1 MLSQI
6 LLVILIILAL
16 IGARTVYDWVMH
28 KPRASPPPDP
38 DSAEGIG
45 RGYAEEMV
53 PCAHCGLFIGRS
65 RALQRWKR
73 YYCCEEH
80 MQLGPRCHD

>member
-6 LLVILIILAL
+6 LLVIIIILAM
-16 IGARTVYDWVMH
+16 IGARSVYQWVMH
-28 KPRASPPPDP
+28 KPRESLPPNP
-38 DSAEGIG
+38 DSAEGVG

-53 PCAHCGLFIGRS
+53 PCAHCGLFIARA

-73 YYCCEEH
+73 YYCSEEH
-80 MQLGPRCHD
+80 MQLGPRD